1 MLRRKRELAASLHR
15 RKSVD
20 RYSGVAL
27 MNCEHFRQSPVHI
40 LAELATQFSNNVLD
54 ATKAFELVLTDAAD
68 VAGLPPSAR
77 AAAAEKALALK
88 KCEKADA
95 ENDYDDADD

>member
-1 MLRRKRELAASLHR
+1 MRSMRLG
-15 RKSVD
+15 
-20 RYSGVAL
+20 GVAL
-27 MNCEHFRQSPVHI
+27 EGDAKEQYNANQVRLS
-40 LAELATQFSNNVLD
+40 ELSTQFSNNVLD

-77 AAAAEKALALK
+77 AAAAEKALSLK

-95 ENDYDDADD
+95 ENGPWALSSAEIKLPRRNRLTD